1 MAQVFSNSA
10 SSLLVNNISTAT
22 TTLLVSAGTGELFPD
37 IGSGPDY
44 FVATLEDSGGNFEIV
59 KCTARTGDA
68 LTVVRGQELT
78 TPQNFSAGDRLEL
91 RMTAGAITAFLQR
104 DDDIIDGGTF

>member
-10 SSLLVNNISTAT
+10 SSLLVNSITTVT
-22 TTLLVSAGTGELFPD
+22 TTLLVSAGTGDLFPD

-59 KCTARTGDA
+59 RCTARTGDA
-68 LTVVRGQELT
+68 LTVVRGQEFT
-78 TPQNFSAGDRLEL
+78 TPQNFAAGDRLEL
-91 RMTAGAITAFLQR
+91 RLTAGAIGVFMQR
-104 DDDIIDGGTF
+104 EDDVIDGGTF